1 MGSVLAVI
9 WQAIVCPVTTLSIL
23 SIAWVWVKIFLQEW
37 DPRHFTL
44 SYADCIQRKQY
55 WRPLSAAFSHSSFI
69 LLLFNASSLWNLRH
83 IELRYGTLFYLR
95 YTVLLCLAECAL
107 TFLLVHFTMRLAFTP
122 VVRQTLS
129 NLSTMGSS
137 GLILAW
143 VAFQSIVYNPN
154 ETGHYFVLLGVFDI
168 HPTVAPLVLVVIYYM
183 FLPHTHA
190 LSNLTGLTSGY
201 LLAGGFLQVLPG
213 FYWSFCFL
221 LNVAIVVTVSVIYRE
236 ANASITTEGGSE
248 EGNILPVVEIGPLP
262 RLHGG
267 SEPLTNDDLR
277 DLLPSSYRS
286 NNPSPVGTEMS
297 RMEEGELEMNDDT
310 EAESVPLLGSSTRTE
325 TSNAQPG
332 VLSRLASRLTSSG
345 NATSGGYLS
354 HLLDSSDSGSTRQHP
369 ASPSRQ
375 NPGRSAESSNTEQS
389 NV

>member
-1 MGSVLAVI
+1 MGSVLTVV
-9 WQAIVCPVTTLSIL
+9 WQAMVCPVTTLSIL
-23 SIAWVWVKIFLQEW
+23 LITWTWVKIFLQEW

-55 WRPLSAAFSHSSFI
+55 WRPLSAAFCHSSFI
-69 LLLFNASSLWNLRH
+69 LLLFNASSLWSLRH

-107 TFLLVHFTMRLAFTP
+107 TFLLVHYTVRLSFTP

-129 NLSTMGSS
+129 NLGTMGSS

-143 VAFQSIVYNPN
+143 VAFQSIVFNPN
-154 ETGHYFVLLGVFDI
+154 EAGHYFVLLGFVSI

-213 FYWSFCFL
+213 FYWSLCFL

-236 ANASITTEGGSE
+236 ASASIAADSGSE

-262 RLHGG
+262 RLQGNNELV
-267 SEPLTNDDLR
+267 SNNDLR

-297 RMEEGELEMNDDT
+297 RMEEGETEMTDDV
-310 EAESVPLLGSSTRTE
+310 EAESVPLLGGNAHRE
-325 TSNAQPG
+325 TSNSPPG
-332 VLSRLASRLTSSG
+332 VFSRLASRLTSSG

-354 HLLDSSDSGSTRQHP
+354 HLLDSSDSASTRQHL

-375 NPGRSAESSNTEQS
+375 SSGRREESDNTDLN